1 MVFPVL
7 KRRPMLKRLVGGLPV
22 RFRWTIHNVIAHP
35 LSEVLF
41 QLGLVGMSDWVHDNS
56 SPEV

>member
-1 MVFPVL
+1 MIGNPIFN
-7 KRRPMLKRLVGGLPV
+7 RLPV

-41 QLGLVGMSDWVHDNS
+41 QIGFAHLADLVHDWTI
-56 SPEV
+56 PEHEPGTGNG

>member
-1 MVFPVL
+1 V
-7 KRRPMLKRLVGGLPV
+7 KSIISRLPT

-41 QLGLVGMSDWVHDNS
+41 QLGYEAAGNALHDATVPNHVQG
-56 SPEV
+56 EGRG